1 MSYSGKT
8 WWEELRLGLARSAG
22 PAAFSV
28 SCSILVGLL
37 LWQGGRLAISEAG
50 SAAML
55 DGRLTCLE
63 SGLGQLRD
71 QVKDLRKDF
80 TSGFDSLRKEG
91 KSDLGP
97 LREEVNVDLGSLQK
111 EVTEVKEAVGSLQKD
126 VAEVKEDVGSLR
138 EEVAEV
144 KDDLRKV
151 QVRVEENA
159 EMLARID
166 EKLTSMLQPPD
177 FLSPKLA
184 PAGLATSPSLPSG
197 SPVELVHTEP

>member
-1 MSYSGKT
+1 MSDSGKT

-28 SCSILVGLL
+28 GCSILVGLL
-37 LWQGGRLAISEAG
+37 LWQVDRLAISEAR

-55 DGRLTCLE
+55 DGRLKCLE

-71 QVKDLRKDF
+71 QVEDLRKDSR
-80 TSGFDSLRKEG
+80 SGFDSLRKEG
-91 KSDLGP
+91 KSDLG
-97 LREEVNVDLGSLQK
+97 SLQK
-111 EVTEVKEAVGSLQKD
+111 DVTEVDEAVGSLQKD
-126 VAEVKEDVGSLR
+126 IAEVKEHVGSLR